1 MPGAVGYIARSP
13 ANEALAFGGCM
24 YVLFST
30 DSDLD
35 LHGNL
40 IRRAGFAARLVAE
53 QSIFIESLI
62 IYELRVR

>member
-1 MPGAVGYIARSP
+1 MLFNQARKR
-13 ANEALAFGGCM
+13 LAFGGCM
-24 YVLFST
+24 YVLLA

-35 LHGNL
+35 LLGNL

-53 QSIFIESLI
+53 QSIFIESLN

>member
-1 MPGAVGYIARSP
+1 MLFNQARKR
-13 ANEALAFGGCM
+13 LAFGGCM
-24 YVLFST
+24 YVLLT

-35 LHGNL
+35 LLGNL